1 MRYRLTAMI
10 NLPSTD
16 YDVAIAGAGPTGLV
30 TATLLGLAG
39 IRTLLLERNAG
50 TVNEPRAVSIDDE
63 SLRTMQACGLIDQ
76 VLANVASDYGSIYV
90 DAAGAEF
97 ARVMPTL
104 RDYGYPR
111 RNAFRQPLLEATL
124 RDGLRRFPHVD
135 VLFGHA
141 LETFTQDDAGVTLTV
156 RRDDGG
162 IGTYRAQF
170 LAAADGGRSIVRKA
184 IGARLEGSSFEERW
198 LIVDLER
205 TEDPLR
211 ETRVTCD
218 PDRPAISL
226 PGPHRTRR
234 YEIRLKNGETDD
246 DILQPESIAALL
258 AARGPDAASPILRK
272 RVYTFHARR
281 ADIWSQGR
289 VFLLG
294 DAAHLTPPFAGQG
307 MNTGVRDA
315 QNFAWKVAAVVRGTF
330 SPRLLETYQ
339 QERSPHAWSMI
350 KLALRMGAVMAPHK
364 RWVAFMT
371 RWVFRLLS
379 LVPPAKD
386 YVAQM
391 RFKPKPRFDA
401 GFIHR
406 PAGRSLVGTM
416 FPQPLVETA
425 NGERILLDQVM
436 GPGFALVCLA
446 DDATPLFNSIAG
458 PPWDTLQPARVHILP
473 RSLAFAPECGAKA
486 VRDLNGFF
494 AGKER
499 DFADR
504 LFVIRPDRYVA
515 AELPLGYIT
524 RASADFSA
532 LCARYGLGD
541 ATSVRQQHR

>member
-1 MRYRLTAMI
+1 MRYRLAAMI
-10 NLPSTD
+10 NLPTTD

-50 TVNEPRAVSIDDE
+50 TVTEPRAVSIDDE

-76 VLANVASDYGSIYV
+76 VLANVALDYGSIYV
-90 DAAGAEF
+90 DGGGAEF

-124 RDGLRRFPHVD
+124 REGLRRFPHVD

-141 LETFTQDDAGVTLTV
+141 LEGFTQDDACVTLTV
-156 RRDDGG
+156 RRGDGG

-170 LAAADGGRSIVRKA
+170 LAAADGGRSMVRKA
-184 IGARLEGSSFEERW
+184 IGAKLEGSSFEERW

-234 YEIRLKNGETDD
+234 YEIRLKDGETDD
-246 DILQPESIAALL
+246 DILRPDSISALL
-258 AARGPDAASPILRK
+258 AARGPDAKSPILRK

-339 QERSPHAWSMI
+339 QERLPHAWSMI
-350 KLALRMGAVMAPHK
+350 MLALRMGAVMAPHK
-364 RWVAFMT
+364 RWIAFAT
-371 RWVFRLLS
+371 RCVFRLLS

-391 RFKPKPRFDA
+391 RFKPKPRFEA

-406 PAGRSLVGTM
+406 PGGRGLVGTM

-425 NGERILLDQVM
+425 NGERILLDQAM
-436 GPGFALVCLA
+436 GPGFALVCLT
-446 DDATPLFNSIAG
+446 DDATPLFRSITG
-458 PPWDTLQPARVHILP
+458 HPWDTLLPARVHILP
-473 RSLAFAPECGAKA
+473 RSRAFAPECGAQA

-499 DFADR
+499 EFADR

-515 AELPLGYIT
+515 AELPLGDIT
-524 RASADFSA
+524 RASADFAA
-532 LCARYGLGD
+532 LCVRYGLDD
-541 ATSVRQQHR
+541 AASVRQQHR